1 MTFAEISTRIYCYLV
16 YAMMPI
22 GALIILGFMLN
33 LCMKLWRKW
42 QDRAIENY
50 RFQQRFKQ
58 MRESLPE
65 VIKVTQEENN
75 ERK

>member
-16 YAMMPI
+16 YAMQPV

-50 RFQQRFKQ
+50 RAHWEFMA
-58 MRESLPE
+58 MRRSLPN
-65 VIKVTQEENN
+65 VIKVSKEKQ
-75 ERK
+75 K